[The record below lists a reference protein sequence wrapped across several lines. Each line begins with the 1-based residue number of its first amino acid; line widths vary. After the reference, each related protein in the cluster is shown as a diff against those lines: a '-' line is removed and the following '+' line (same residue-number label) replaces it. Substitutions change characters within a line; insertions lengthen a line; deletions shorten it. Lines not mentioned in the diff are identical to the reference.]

1 LGKIRVTHRSRLAA
15 AIVVVMGMTLATS
28 AFPATAATSG
38 RDLVTT
44 TAPSAATTS
53 RRTTSTDATTSPN
66 IITTTSTTGPTTT
79 GTSTIGPSTPG
90 TSTTAGTSGTGG
102 TSQAGLA
109 GSAGDTVVTVGQ
121 TLSYNE
127 GEPGAC
133 TWWAIYVFHA
143 YTGLYP
149 DFFAPFNDGNAG
161 YWGIDAAYDGWTVT
175 STPRVNSIAVF
186 PPGVDGADYAGHVAW
201 VTAVSGSQITI
212 SEMNGAA
219 GWDAVDIRTLTPAPS
234 VAYILAP

>member
-15 AIVVVMGMTLATS
+15 AIVVVAGMTLATS
-28 AFPATAATSG
+28 AFPATAATTG

-44 TAPSAATTS
+44 TAPSTTTTTS
-53 RRTTSTDATTSPN
+53 PATTSPA
-66 IITTTSTTGPTTT
+66 T
-79 GTSTIGPSTPG
+79 GTSH
-90 TSTTAGTSGTGG
+90 
-102 TSQAGLA
+102 A
-109 GSAGDTVVTVGQ
+109 GSTGDTVVAVGQ

-149 DFFAPFNDGNAG
+149 DFFDPFNDGNAG

-186 PPGVDGADYAGHVAW
+186 PPGVDGADYDGHVAW
-201 VTAVSGSQITI
+201 VTAVSGSQISI

-219 GWDAVDIRTLTPAPS
+219 GWDAVDIRTLSPAPS